1 MEKIQEREVQ
11 LNQFL
16 RLEIARKGQ
25 ISTISFMIFS
35 LLVFFS
41 PFGTIHYKTII
52 QTTAII
58 SILALIWRYF
68 LFADI
73 RKKNM
78 VTDSQWLQMK
88 LVIWIN
94 SIVWSII
101 LNLSALELKFN
112 GFDFIIVTTLTSGI
126 VGASIVT
133 LSYYPILF
141 IPFQVLILFPHVF
154 ILIYLAIYENLNSTP
169 LIILYLMYLIYQL
182 KQSKVYRQELIKVF
196 NYQYDLEITNKK
208 LISQTAKLM
217 HTSRL
222 AALGEMSASIAHE
235 VNNPLMVINGSLNQL
250 DRALKKDVIEMDF
263 AEKLIQRIKKSTER
277 VSIILGGLRHF
288 ANQSDELPKQDTKL
302 ESIINET
309 TGYCTELVNANFIKL
324 ECQTPPQVIIHCHAV
339 QISQVL
345 INLIKNAVDALIEKN
360 ETQPTINQWIKLQY
374 ELDKNNLIIKVIN
387 SGEKISD
394 EVAEKIF
401 QPFFTTKASG
411 KGTGLGLSISS
422 AIIQEHQGQLSL
434 DHSNENTAFII
445 QLPIVAR

>member
-1 MEKIQEREVQ
+1 MEKNQDREVQ

-41 PFGTIHYKTII
+41 PFGTVQYKTII
-52 QTTAII
+52 QTTAIV

-73 RKKNM
+73 RKKNI
-78 VTDSQWLQMK
+78 VTDAQWFQMK
-88 LVIWIN
+88 LVIWFN

-126 VGASIVT
+126 IGASIVT

-141 IPFQVLILFPHVF
+141 VPFQVLILFPHVF
-154 ILIYLAIYENLNSTP
+154 ILIYMAIYENLNSTP

-208 LISQTAKLM
+208 LISQTAKLI

-250 DRALKKDVIEMDF
+250 DRTLKKDVIEIDF

-288 ANQSDELPKQDTKL
+288 ANQSDELPKQDSKL

-345 INLIKNAVDALIEKN
+345 INLIKNAVDALMEQKEKN
-360 ETQPTINQWIKLQY
+360 QNLETWIKINYHLQGKV
-374 ELDKNNLIIKVIN
+374 LHIKIQN
-387 SGEKISD
+387 SGDKIPTD
-394 EVAEKIF
+394 IAEKLF

-422 AIIQEHQGQLSL
+422 AIIQDHRGDLSL
-434 DHSNENTAFII
+434 LPQEEYTTFQIT
-445 QLPIVAR
+445 LPIV

>member
-1 MEKIQEREVQ
+1 MEKNQDREVQ

-41 PFGTIHYKTII
+41 PFGTVQYKTII
-52 QTTAII
+52 QTTAIV

-73 RKKNM
+73 RKKNI
-78 VTDSQWLQMK
+78 VTDAQWLQMK
-88 LVIWIN
+88 LVIWFN

-126 VGASIVT
+126 IGASIVT

-141 IPFQVLILFPHVF
+141 VPFQVLILFPHVF
-154 ILIYLAIYENLNSTP
+154 ILIYMAIYENLNSTP

-208 LISQTAKLM
+208 LISQTAKLI

-250 DRALKKDVIEMDF
+250 DRALKKDVIEIDF

-288 ANQSDELPKQDTKL
+288 ANQSDELPKQDSKL

-345 INLIKNAVDALIEKN
+345 INLIKNAVDALMEQKEKN
-360 ETQPTINQWIKLQY
+360 QNLETWIKINYHLQGKV
-374 ELDKNNLIIKVIN
+374 LHIKIQN
-387 SGEKISD
+387 SGDKIPTD
-394 EVAEKIF
+394 IAEKLF

-422 AIIQEHQGQLSL
+422 AIIQDHRGDLSL
-434 DHSNENTAFII
+434 LPQEEYTTFQIT
-445 QLPIVAR
+445 LPIV

>member
-1 MEKIQEREVQ
+1 MEKNQDREVQ

-41 PFGTIHYKTII
+41 PFGTVQYKTII
-52 QTTAII
+52 QTTAIV

-73 RKKNM
+73 RKKNI
-78 VTDSQWLQMK
+78 VTDAQWFQMK

-126 VGASIVT
+126 IGASIVT

-141 IPFQVLILFPHVF
+141 VPFQVLILFPHVF
-154 ILIYLAIYENLNSTP
+154 ILIYMAIYENLNSTP

-208 LISQTAKLM
+208 LISQTAKLI

-250 DRALKKDVIEMDF
+250 DRALKKDVIEIDF

-288 ANQSDELPKQDTKL
+288 ANQSDELPKQDSKL

-345 INLIKNAVDALIEKN
+345 INLIKNAVDAVMEQKEKN
-360 ETQPTINQWIKLQY
+360 QNLETWIKINYHLQGKV
-374 ELDKNNLIIKVIN
+374 LHIKIQN
-387 SGEKISD
+387 SGDKIPTD
-394 EVAEKIF
+394 IAEKLF

-422 AIIQEHQGQLSL
+422 AIIQDHRGDLSL
-434 DHSNENTAFII
+434 LPQEEYTTFQIT
-445 QLPIVAR
+445 LPIV

>member
-1 MEKIQEREVQ
+1 MEKNQDREVQ

-41 PFGTIHYKTII
+41 PFGTVQYKTII
-52 QTTAII
+52 QTTAIV

-73 RKKNM
+73 RKKNI
-78 VTDSQWLQMK
+78 VTDAQWFQMK

-126 VGASIVT
+126 IGASIVT

-141 IPFQVLILFPHVF
+141 VPFQVLILFPHVF
-154 ILIYLAIYENLNSTP
+154 ILIYMAIYENLNSTP

-250 DRALKKDVIEMDF
+250 DRALKKDVIEIDF

-288 ANQSDELPKQDTKL
+288 ANQSDELPKQDSKL

-345 INLIKNAVDALIEKN
+345 INLIKNAVDALMEQKEKN
-360 ETQPTINQWIKLQY
+360 QNLETWIKINYHLQGKV
-374 ELDKNNLIIKVIN
+374 LHIKIQN
-387 SGEKISD
+387 SGDKIPTD
-394 EVAEKIF
+394 IAEKLF

-422 AIIQEHQGQLSL
+422 AIIQDHRGDLSL
-434 DHSNENTAFII
+434 LPQEEYTTFQIT
-445 QLPIVAR
+445 LPIV

>member
-1 MEKIQEREVQ
+1 MEKNQDREVQ

-41 PFGTIHYKTII
+41 PFGTVQYKTII
-52 QTTAII
+52 QTTAIV

-73 RKKNM
+73 RKKNI
-78 VTDSQWLQMK
+78 VTDAQWLQMK

-126 VGASIVT
+126 IGASIVT

-141 IPFQVLILFPHVF
+141 VPFQVLILFPHVF
-154 ILIYLAIYENLNSTP
+154 ILIYMAIYENLNSTP

-250 DRALKKDVIEMDF
+250 DRTLKKDVIEIDF

-288 ANQSDELPKQDTKL
+288 ANQSDELPKQDSKL

-345 INLIKNAVDALIEKN
+345 INLIKNAVDALMEQKEKN
-360 ETQPTINQWIKLQY
+360 QNLETWIKINYHLQGKV
-374 ELDKNNLIIKVIN
+374 LHIKIQN
-387 SGEKISD
+387 SGDKIPTD
-394 EVAEKIF
+394 IAEKLF

-422 AIIQEHQGQLSL
+422 AIIQDHRGDLSL
-434 DHSNENTAFII
+434 LPQEEYTTFQIT
-445 QLPIVAR
+445 LPIV

>member
-1 MEKIQEREVQ
+1 MEKNQDREVQ

-41 PFGTIHYKTII
+41 PFGTVQYKTII
-52 QTTAII
+52 QTTAIV

-73 RKKNM
+73 RKKNI
-78 VTDSQWLQMK
+78 VTDAQWFQMK

-126 VGASIVT
+126 IGASIVT

-141 IPFQVLILFPHVF
+141 VPFQVLILFPHVF
-154 ILIYLAIYENLNSTP
+154 ILIYMAIYENLNSTP

-208 LISQTAKLM
+208 LISQTAKLI

-250 DRALKKDVIEMDF
+250 DRALKKDVIEIDF

-288 ANQSDELPKQDTKL
+288 ANQSDELPKQDSKL

-345 INLIKNAVDALIEKN
+345 INLIKNAVDALMEQKEKN
-360 ETQPTINQWIKLQY
+360 QNLETWIKINYHLQGKV
-374 ELDKNNLIIKVIN
+374 LHIKIQN
-387 SGEKISD
+387 SGDKIPTD
-394 EVAEKIF
+394 IAEKLF

-422 AIIQEHQGQLSL
+422 AIIQDHRGDLSL
-434 DHSNENTAFII
+434 LPQEEYTTFQIT
-445 QLPIVAR
+445 LPIV

>member
-1 MEKIQEREVQ
+1 MEKNQDREVQ

-41 PFGTIHYKTII
+41 PFGTVQYKTII
-52 QTTAII
+52 QTTAIV

-73 RKKNM
+73 RKKNI
-78 VTDSQWLQMK
+78 VTDAQWFQMK

-126 VGASIVT
+126 IGASIVT

-141 IPFQVLILFPHVF
+141 VPFQVLILFPHVF
-154 ILIYLAIYENLNSTP
+154 ILIYMAIYENLNSTP

-208 LISQTAKLM
+208 LISQTAKLI

-250 DRALKKDVIEMDF
+250 DRTLKKDVIEIDF

-288 ANQSDELPKQDTKL
+288 ANQSDELPKQDSKL

-345 INLIKNAVDALIEKN
+345 INLIKNAVDALMEQKEKN
-360 ETQPTINQWIKLQY
+360 QNLETWIKINYHLQGKV
-374 ELDKNNLIIKVIN
+374 LHIKIQN
-387 SGEKISD
+387 SGDKIPTD
-394 EVAEKIF
+394 IAEKLF

-422 AIIQEHQGQLSL
+422 AIIQDHRGDLSL
-434 DHSNENTAFII
+434 LPQEEYTTFQIT
-445 QLPIVAR
+445 LPIV

>member
-1 MEKIQEREVQ
+1 MEKNQDREVQ

-41 PFGTIHYKTII
+41 PFGTVQYKTII
-52 QTTAII
+52 QTTAIV

-73 RKKNM
+73 RKKNI
-78 VTDSQWLQMK
+78 VTDAQWLQMK
-88 LVIWIN
+88 LVIWFN

-126 VGASIVT
+126 IGASIVT

-141 IPFQVLILFPHVF
+141 VPFQVLILLPHVF
-154 ILIYLAIYENLNSTP
+154 ILIYMAIYENLNSTP

-250 DRALKKDVIEMDF
+250 DRALKKDVIEIDF

-288 ANQSDELPKQDTKL
+288 ANQSDELPKQDSKL

-345 INLIKNAVDALIEKN
+345 INLIKNAVDALMEQKEKN
-360 ETQPTINQWIKLQY
+360 QNLETWIKINYHLQGKV
-374 ELDKNNLIIKVIN
+374 LHIKIQN
-387 SGEKISD
+387 SGDKIPTD
-394 EVAEKIF
+394 IAEKLF

-422 AIIQEHQGQLSL
+422 AIIQDHRGNLSL
-434 DHSNENTAFII
+434 LPQEEYTTFQIT
-445 QLPIVAR
+445 LPIV

>member
-1 MEKIQEREVQ
+1 MEKNQDREVQ

-41 PFGTIHYKTII
+41 PFGTVQYKTII
-52 QTTAII
+52 QTTAIV

-73 RKKNM
+73 RKKNI
-78 VTDSQWLQMK
+78 VTDAQWLQMK
-88 LVIWIN
+88 LVIWFN

-126 VGASIVT
+126 IGASIVT

-141 IPFQVLILFPHVF
+141 VPFQVLILFPHVF
-154 ILIYLAIYENLNSTP
+154 ILIYMAIYENLNSTP

-250 DRALKKDVIEMDF
+250 DRALKKDVIEIDF

-288 ANQSDELPKQDTKL
+288 ANQSDELPKQDSKL

-345 INLIKNAVDALIEKN
+345 INLIKNAVDALMEQKEKN
-360 ETQPTINQWIKLQY
+360 QNLETWIKINYHLQGKV
-374 ELDKNNLIIKVIN
+374 LHIKIQN
-387 SGEKISD
+387 SGDKIPTD
-394 EVAEKIF
+394 IAEKLF

-422 AIIQEHQGQLSL
+422 AIIQDHRGDLSL
-434 DHSNENTAFII
+434 LPQEEYTTFQIT
-445 QLPIVAR
+445 LPIV